1 MVLFTYNSRHLPVS
15 ELIRC

>member
-1 MVLFTYNSRHLPVS
+1 MFTYNSRHLPVS